1 MQFYNTIKRQ
11 VEEFIPRDES
21 RVTMYVCGPT
31 VYSFAHIGNA
41 RPAVVFDVVFRLL
54 CARFGENA
62 VIYARNITDVDD
74 KINNAAKELHIP
86 ISTITE
92 KYTDIYRA
100 DMAALGVLPPTLEPK
115 VTDNIPAII
124 AQIGQLLESG
134 HAYEA
139 EGNVLFHVPSFADY
153 GALSGR
159 NRDDMIAGA
168 RVDVA
173 PYKKDPADFVLWKPS
188 DPETVGWQSPWGRG
202 RPGWHIECS
211 SMIAEL
217 LGMPI
222 DIHGGGHDLIFPHH
236 ENELAQGMCSHA
248 DQPFAKYWMHN
259 GFLMVEGEKMSKSIG
274 NVLLVHDLLQS
285 ISGEVIRATLLSSH
299 YRQPLDW
306 TQDTVAQTS
315 KALDRWYG
323 ALRSV
328 ADVVHVRDAVLEQA
342 FYTAIHDD
350 LNTPLAFSVLHEWSG
365 ELYKETDTTRKAA
378 LKGAI
383 LSAGAVLG
391 LLQSDP
397 EQWFQGMAGD
407 TSENTLT
414 AEQIDTLI
422 AERAAAK
429 KNKNFPEAD
438 RIRNMLT
445 SMNILL
451 EDKSDGT
458 VWRRIR

>member
-1 MQFYNTIKRQ
+1 
-11 VEEFIPRDES
+11 
-21 RVTMYVCGPT
+21 
-31 VYSFAHIGNA
+31 
-41 RPAVVFDVVFRLL
+41 
-54 CARFGENA
+54 
-62 VIYARNITDVDD
+62 
-74 KINNAAKELHIP
+74 
-86 ISTITE
+86 
-92 KYTDIYRA
+92 
-100 DMAALGVLPPTLEPK
+100 
-115 VTDNIPAII
+115 
-124 AQIGQLLESG
+124 
-134 HAYEA
+134 
-139 EGNVLFHVPSFADY
+139 
-153 GALSGR
+153 
-159 NRDDMIAGA
+159 
-168 RVDVA
+168 
-173 PYKKDPADFVLWKPS
+173 
-188 DPETVGWQSPWGRG
+188 
-202 RPGWHIECS
+202 
-211 SMIAEL
+211 
-217 LGMPI
+217 
-222 DIHGGGHDLIFPHH
+222 
-236 ENELAQGMCSHA
+236 
-248 DQPFAKYWMHN
+248 
-259 GFLMVEGEKMSKSIG
+259 MSKSIG